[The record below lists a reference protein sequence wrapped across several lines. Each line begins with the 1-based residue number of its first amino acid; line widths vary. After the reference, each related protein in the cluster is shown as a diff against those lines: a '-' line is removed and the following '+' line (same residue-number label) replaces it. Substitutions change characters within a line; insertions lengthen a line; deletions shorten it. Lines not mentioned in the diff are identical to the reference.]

1 MSKDLP
7 NTTGE
12 SSDEST
18 RLTDTPGSRLIV
30 STDFDG
36 KLYEWFEVT
45 DSLIEV
51 ITVDLFLTKLCEF
64 FGLSHAVFNVYDID
78 GPIKTTSDLRRSLRS
93 LAPFITVRSSV
104 DVSDRIRY
112 PPTPLAIVRPRSF
125 RP

>member
-51 ITVDLFLTKLCEF
+51 ITVDLFLEKVNDF
-64 FGLSHAVFNVYDID
+64 FGLSHALVNVYDID
-78 GPIKTTSDLRRSLRS
+78 GPIVSTSDLRRSLRS
-93 LAPFITVRSSV
+93 LAPFITVRSTYNSP
-104 DVSDRIRY
+104 DRIRY
-112 PPTPLAIVRPRSF
+112 PPPVPIARLHSSRR
-125 RP
+125 